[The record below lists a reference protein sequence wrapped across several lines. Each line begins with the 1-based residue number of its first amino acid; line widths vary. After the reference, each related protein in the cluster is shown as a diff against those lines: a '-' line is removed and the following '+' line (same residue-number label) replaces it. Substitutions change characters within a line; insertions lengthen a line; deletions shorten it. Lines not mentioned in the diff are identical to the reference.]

1 LPSISFRA
9 VQASAGQPECA
20 GAGIVTAAPRADGWP
35 VWLDR
40 ENSRHLIAVSV
51 AVVGVLTVIRAV
63 FAAVVPLRVDEAYYW
78 TWSKESV
85 LSFLDHPP
93 MVSWCVY
100 FGTLMFG
107 DTNFGVRFSGLLAML
122 TMEVLLADIV
132 WRMTRDWRWVAFA
145 VLLPEATIDYG
156 LLMARVA
163 PDAALTVFAL
173 AIAWALVRLTL
184 SGNPRWWL
192 LAGVFGGLALLSKYI
207 VVLLIPAIVAFAL
220 VPVRGKRPL
229 AGRYPWLAV
238 LIAIAIFSPV
248 LYWNA
253 THDWASFRFQLNRPT
268 QIQGWS
274 LKFFGEFLGQQFLML
289 GPIVFPMVV
298 ISTAMVGWRG
308 IRDRDPVAILLALC
322 AAVPVGFLAG
332 RSLYARIGDSWP
344 LFVWPFAFACIALN
358 VARWRQRQPNSP
370 VLRSVPYFAATAI
383 LTGTGFVALAVIY
396 YTATDANVL
405 RNNDPIGK
413 EAGFAQLAEAAH
425 DELGKIGAKWFATTD
440 YRTYAMLRWHLRDRI
455 PVVQVDERDRF
466 IGFGAREDAF
476 AAPVGLYVTAQNPD
490 ALWRTTSAVLEPV
503 RQADLSWRGTRYDS
517 YIMYRLTNWRPVLS
531 PPPGDPF
538 RTAVPH

>member
-1 LPSISFRA
+1 MRSVPFR
-9 VQASAGQPECA
+9 VERVRAGQPECA
-20 GAGIVTAAPRADGWP
+20 AAGITEASRADGWP
-35 VWLDR
+35 AWLDR
-40 ENSRHLIAVSV
+40 ENSRQLISASL
-51 AVVGVLTVIRAV
+51 AVVAVLTVMRGI

-100 FGTLMFG
+100 FGTAIFG

-122 TMEVLLADIV
+122 IMEALLADIV

-163 PDAALTVFAL
+163 PDTALTVFAL

-192 LAGVFGGLALLSKYI
+192 LAGAFGGLALLSKYI
-207 VVLLIPAIVAFAL
+207 VVLLAPAILAFAL
-220 VPVRGKRPL
+220 VPVRQRRPL
-229 AGRYPWLAV
+229 AGPYPWFAV
-238 LIAIAIFSPV
+238 LIAIAIFAPV

-253 THDWASFRFQLNRPT
+253 AHDWASFRFQLNRPT
-268 QIQGWS
+268 MLQGWS
-274 LKFFGEFLGQQFLML
+274 LKFVGEFLGQQFLML
-289 GPIVFPMVV
+289 GPIVFPMVL

-308 IRDRDPVAILLALC
+308 VRGRDPVAILLALC
-322 AAVPVGFLAG
+322 AAVPVGFFICRA
-332 RSLYARIGDSWP
+332 LYARIGDSWP

-358 VARWRQRQPNSP
+358 VACWRQERPDSK
-370 VLRSVPYFAATAI
+370 VLRTVPYFAATAI

-396 YTATDANVL
+396 YTATDANFL

-413 EAGFAQLAEAAH
+413 EAGFGQLVEAAH
-425 DELGKIGAKWFATTD
+425 DELGRTGAKWFATTD
-440 YRTYAMLRWHLRDRI
+440 YRTYAMLRWHLRDRV
-455 PVVQVDERDRF
+455 PVIQVDERDRY
-466 IGFGAREDAF
+466 IGFGTSEDAF
-476 AAPVGLYVTAQNPD
+476 AAPVGLYVAAQNPSP
-490 ALWRTTSAVLEPV
+490 LWQTTAAVLEPV
-503 RQADLSWRGTRYDS
+503 RQIDLSWRGTRYDS
-517 YIMYRLTNWRPVLS
+517 YVMFRLTNWRPVLS
-531 PPPGDPF
+531 PPAGDPF